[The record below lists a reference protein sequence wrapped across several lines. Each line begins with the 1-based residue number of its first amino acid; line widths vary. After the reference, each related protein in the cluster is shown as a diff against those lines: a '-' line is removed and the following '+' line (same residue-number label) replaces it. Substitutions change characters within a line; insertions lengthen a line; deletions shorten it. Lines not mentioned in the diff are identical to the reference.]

1 MSFRLTLLLLLCPC
15 TDAWAQSS
23 IDATAAPPAR
33 PAIKSNRWQENWSP
47 FADPALRTQPLDRL
61 KYVPLGDAAYASFGI
76 NLRERFE
83 SNHTPALGIGRESD
97 SYLLHRLQVH
107 ADLRI
112 GAHWQGFT
120 QLEDVRAV
128 DKRRIGPA
136 DANRADLRMAFVAY
150 ITPLGAG
157 DMKVRVGRQEF
168 AFDLQRFVSLRDGPN
183 VRQSFDAVWMNY
195 ETGPWRWIAFVS
207 QPVQYADARSFDD
220 VSNRHLRLDTVR
232 VERHVLG
239 TDELS
244 LYYARYQQDDASFLD
259 AAGDERR
266 DILDVRFAGVQH
278 ALDWDLEAMG
288 QRGKVGRS
296 RARAWALGVK
306 AGYTLQDIT
315 LTPRFGLQLDTAS
328 GDRRPDDGQLETFN
342 PLFPNGSYITLAGY
356 TGYTNLLVIK
366 PMLTIKP
373 TAQLSLTAALGLQ
386 WRQSIA
392 DAVYVQP
399 DIPLAGTAGTGTHWT
414 GRYLQLRGDWKLST
428 HLQTAI
434 EAVHYQ
440 AGETVHA
447 AGGRDSNYIGCEM
460 KFMW

>member
-1 MSFRLTLLLLLCPC
+1 
-15 TDAWAQSS
+15 
-23 IDATAAPPAR
+23 
-33 PAIKSNRWQENWSP
+33 
-47 FADPALRTQPLDRL
+47 
-61 KYVPLGDAAYASFGI
+61 
-76 NLRERFE
+76 
-83 SNHTPALGIGRESD
+83 
-97 SYLLHRLQVH
+97 
-107 ADLRI
+107 
-112 GAHWQGFT
+112 
-120 QLEDVRAV
+120 
-128 DKRRIGPA
+128 
-136 DANRADLRMAFVAY
+136 
-150 ITPLGAG
+150 
-157 DMKVRVGRQEF
+157 
-168 AFDLQRFVSLRDGPN
+168 
-183 VRQSFDAVWMNY
+183 
-195 ETGPWRWIAFVS
+195 
-207 QPVQYADARSFDD
+207 
-220 VSNRHLRLDTVR
+220 
-232 VERHVLG
+232 
-239 TDELS
+239 
-244 LYYARYQQDDASFLD
+244 
-259 AAGDERR
+259 
-266 DILDVRFAGVQH
+266 
-278 ALDWDLEAMG
+278 MG
-288 QRGKVGRS
+288 QRGKVGSS